1 MVQRAS
7 DGAPSIV
14 CMRERERLAT
24 DLRFVMRHHAWAPTP
39 EIVDALVDWQIDAVA
54 SARRDSWIPGM
65 AGARDPVVQDVLS
78 RYYAQRLGMAVAHLI
93 DENFVLKQ
101 QLLDAVECIRF
112 YALGASD
119 QGVRANATLGPLL
132 VTEQEEAV
140 IPNFLVA
147 WSRQASRLSD

>member
-7 DGAPSIV
+7 DGGPGII

-24 DLRFVMRHHAWAPTP
+24 DLRFVMRHHAWSPTP
-39 EIVDALVDWQIDAVA
+39 EVVDALVDWQIEAVA

-65 AGARDPVVQDVLS
+65 AGSRDPVVQDVLS
-78 RYYAQRLGMAVAHLI
+78 RYYAQRLGMAVARLI
-93 DENFVLKQ
+93 EESFVLKQ
-101 QLLDAVECIRF
+101 QLLEAVECIRF

-119 QGVRANATLGPLL
+119 QGMRANTALGPLL
-132 VTEQEEAV
+132 APEQDGAV

-147 WSRQASRLSD
+147 WSRQASRLPD